1 MENKHKKFIRR
12 SLYLANK
19 GMGEVFPN
27 PMVGCVIVKENKII
41 GEGYHKKFGGAHAE
55 INAIN
60 NVINK
65 NDIEGASVYV
75 SLEPCTH
82 FGKTPPCTDKLIE
95 YKPKEVIISNTDPN
109 PLVNGKGIKKLRN
122 NNINVISGVL
132 EKEDKKL
139 NKRFF
144 INQEKKRPYIILKW
158 AETSDGFIAKKDGS
172 SKWISCKTSRTLV
185 HKWRSEE
192 TGILIGVNTANKDNA
207 RLNVRLWE
215 GRDPI
220 RVILD
225 PNNKLEEKTN
235 ILNDESISLIYNN
248 KQNKIQ
254 GQKHFI
260 KISPFK
266 LENIYYDLYKREIYS
281 LLVEGGGFTL
291 NKIIEKNLWDEA
303 RVFKSQ
309 LKFSKG
315 IKAPNIKKNIYEKI
329 GEDKLFKITRNA

>member
-1 MENKHKKFIRR
+1 
-12 SLYLANK
+12 
-19 GMGEVFPN
+19 MGEVFPN
-27 PMVGCVIVKENKII
+27 PMVGCVIVKENEII

-65 NDIEGASVYV
+65 NDIEGASVYI

-122 NNINVISGVL
+122 NKINVISGVL
-132 EKEDKKL
+132 EKEGKIL

-158 AETSDGFIAKKDGS
+158 AETSDGFIAKEDGS
-172 SKWISCKTSRTLV
+172 SKWISCKASRTLV

-192 TGILIGVNTANKDNA
+192 TGILIGVNTANKDNS

-235 ILNDESISLIYNN
+235 ILNDPSISLIYNN
-248 KQNKIQ
+248 MLNKTQ

-266 LENIYYDLYKREIYS
+266 LENICYDLYKRGIYS

-303 RVFKSQ
+303 RIFKSQ

-315 IKAPNIKKNIYEKI
+315 IKAPNIKKNTYEKI

>member
-19 GMGEVFPN
+19 GMGKVFPN
-27 PMVGCVIVKENKII
+27 PMVGCVIVKENEII

-75 SLEPCTH
+75 NLEPCTH
-82 FGKTPPCTDKLIE
+82 FGKTPPCTDKLIV

-132 EKEDKKL
+132 EKEGKKL

-158 AETSDGFIAKKDGS
+158 AETSDGFIAKEDGS

-225 PNNKLEEKTN
+225 PNNKLEKKTN

-266 LENIYYDLYKREIYS
+266 LENIYYDLYKRGIYS

-303 RVFKSQ
+303 RIFKSQ

-315 IKAPNIKKNIYEKI
+315 IKAPNIKKNTYKKI

>member
-12 SLYLANK
+12 SLYLAKK
-19 GMGEVFPN
+19 GIGKVFPN
-27 PMVGCVIVKENKII
+27 PMVGCVIVKKNKII
-41 GEGYHKKFGGAHAE
+41 GEGYHKKFGSAHAE
-55 INAIN
+55 IIAIN

-65 NDIEGASVYV
+65 KDIEGASIYV
-75 SLEPCTH
+75 NLEPCSH
-82 FGKTPPCTDKLIE
+82 FGKTPPCTDKIIE

-109 PLVNGKGIKKLRN
+109 PLVNGKGIKKLKN
-122 NNINVISGVL
+122 NNINVVSGVL
-132 EKEDKKL
+132 EKEGKKL

-144 INQEKKRPYIILKW
+144 VNQEKKRPYVILKW
-158 AETSDGFIAKKDGS
+158 AETSDGFIAKEDGT

-215 GRDPI
+215 GRNPTRI
-220 RVILD
+220 IID
-225 PNNKLEEKTN
+225 PNNKLQEKTN
-235 ILNDESISLIYNN
+235 VLSDQSTSLIYN
-248 KQNKIQ
+248 KTKNKIR
-254 GQKHFI
+254 GLKIFI
-260 KISPFK
+260 KISPFN
-266 LENIYYDLYKREIYS
+266 LENIYYDLYKREIHS

-315 IKAPNIKKNIYEKI
+315 ILAPNIKKTIHEKI
-329 GEDKLFKITRNA
+329 DVDKLFKINRNA

>member
-12 SLYLANK
+12 SLYLAKK
-19 GMGEVFPN
+19 GIGAAFPN

-55 INAIN
+55 IKAIN
-60 NVINK
+60 NVNNK
-65 NDIEGASVYV
+65 NDIKGASVYV

-122 NNINVISGVL
+122 NNIDVISGIL
-132 EKEDKKL
+132 EKEGKKL

-144 INQEKKRPYIILKW
+144 INQEKKRPYVILKW
-158 AETSDGFIAKKDGS
+158 AETSDGFIAKEDGS
-172 SKWISCKTSRTLV
+172 SKWISCKTSRSLV

-192 TGILIGVNTANKDNA
+192 TGILIGINTANKDNA
-207 RLNVRLWE
+207 RLNVRLWK

-235 ILNDESISLIYNN
+235 ILNDQSISLIYN
-248 KQNKIQ
+248 KTLNKIR

-260 KISPFK
+260 KINPFK
-266 LENIYYDLYKREIYS
+266 IETIYYDLYKRGIYS

-303 RVFKSQ
+303 RIFKSQ
-309 LKFSKG
+309 LKFHKG
-315 IKAPNIKKNIYEKI
+315 IKAPNIKKNTYEKV
-329 GEDKLFKITRNA
+329 GEDKLFKITKHA